1 MEDDIQKG
9 LTQLGAFNDVLS
21 KVLTSLGNS
30 VSELKADAEVTRKG
44 LNEIR
49 SNVGLPPSLLE
60 PRIVDRAG
68 GSASDGASS
77 GGVSPE
83 GTSPEGSV
91 PAFSDGLNSIDKLAG
106 VRRTTLEMREELSS
120 FRSYM
125 ERQVHEMKEAF
136 PLMLIDALGK
146 FNEPLLDINIPEIS
160 AETTPNDVIQIL
172 VKRIVILEQRMSAQ
186 NALNSVLKMNLKSE
200 FREEDALDLSVQVS
214 SLEKTVLATKNTQAK
229 LDHQFNA
236 LNGLMGKHQKVLN
249 VLQARMQYDDLT
261 GDDTWE
267 ALPPIMDGVFD
278 SNAVIAP
285 FSPGADGGAAGTAK
299 YKRPPTASQL
309 AKALEALQAQVGGLE
324 AHVTG
329 DISKRVEL
337 TEEHAF
343 NSNKSMESMKESLS
357 HIRNEL
363 EVLKNKDPEQGG
375 KKGSASTL
383 DMISSA
389 KQMWKKLLG
398 DINVGLDNLH
408 VHALEFDDEK
418 ADQHLIPSLSSF
430 RALLLSCLPAFEPLA
445 TPELTLEVLYPKLEK
460 LAAEAERLIQIDSDA
475 RLPESL
481 GVSFDDLLCA
491 DRTYNLAEHIN
502 AVCDFSAR
510 ILDEKVQKISL
521 KRRLDNVEQLVKKKA
536 ESGDILDLERDLRGL
551 IASKADVRDVEGI
564 LGKKASVA
572 ELQQFRELV
581 FNQIEDLRVGG
592 GLAGSPSSRV
602 WEREAGADG
611 AGTGELGKRFELL
624 YRQFQDLMAHCASF
638 VPREEIE
645 AALHTVLTEVKA
657 VKSSYVD
664 AVTLREKLKKK
675 ADSSDLD
682 KLLTLLSAN
691 LAENERAAS
700 ALHQKCLVC
709 DKPVGTIAQAPPP
722 PGSPSRSVE
731 SAGLFGFD
739 KREEREAS
747 KQAARGK
754 RGGGRKGDIKIE
766 AEYSVLKSSID
777 LPPLGEAA
785 ATSANNSN
793 TGNKIKQRVRASA
806 GGGVGPSYTQDTR

>member
-9 LTQLGAFNDVLS
+9 LNQLSEFNSALS
-21 KVLTSLGNS
+21 KVLTALGHNI
-30 VSELKADAEVTRKG
+30 SELKADSEATRKG
-44 LNEIR
+44 LDEIR
-49 SNVGLPPSLLE
+49 STVGLPE
-60 PRIVDRAG
+60 
-68 GSASDGASS
+68 SS
-77 GGVSPE
+77 GLVSQA
-83 GTSPEGSV
+83 GDQTSAARTVVAQP
-91 PAFSDGLNSIDKLAG
+91 DGNLPSENASPTDQLAG
-106 VRRTTLEMREELSS
+106 LRKITRSMREELTS
-120 FRSYM
+120 FRSYI
-125 ERQVHEMKEAF
+125 EGQVFEMKEAF

-146 FNEPLLDINIPEIS
+146 FNEPLLDISIPEIS
-160 AETTPNDVIQIL
+160 SDTAPNEVIQIL

-186 NALNSVLKMNLKSE
+186 NALNSVLKLNLKPE
-200 FREEDALDLSVQVS
+200 FREDDALDLSVQVS
-214 SLEKTVLATKNTQAK
+214 ALEKSLQSAKYSQTK
-229 LDHQFNA
+229 LEHQFE
-236 LNGLMGKHQKVLN
+236 LMGGLQEKHQKVLN
-249 VLQARMQYDDLT
+249 VLQARMQYEDLT

-267 ALPPIMDGVFD
+267 ALPPVSNGVFD
-278 SNAVIAP
+278 PAP
-285 FSPGADGGAAGTAK
+285 GSPGAEVVVVGGPK

-309 AKALEALQAQVGGLE
+309 AKALEALQSQVGGLDSL
-324 AHVTG
+324 VTG

-343 NSNKSMESMKESLS
+343 TSTKNMETLNKSLA
-357 HIRNEL
+357 HIRSEL
-363 EVLKNKDPEQGG
+363 ETLKNKEPDQGG
-375 KKGSASTL
+375 GKRGHASTL
-383 DMISSA
+383 EMISTA

-408 VHALEFDDEK
+408 VHALEFDDDK

-445 TPELTLEVLYPKLEK
+445 TPEATLEVLYPKLEK
-460 LAAEAERLIQIDSDA
+460 LAAEAERLIQIDQDA

-502 AVCDFSAR
+502 AVCEFSAR
-510 ILDEKVQKISL
+510 ILDEKVQKIAL
-521 KRRLDNVEQLVKKKA
+521 KRRLDNVEQLVKLKA

-572 ELQQFRELV
+572 ELQQFREMV
-581 FNQIEDLRVGG
+581 FNQIEDLRAGNGG
-592 GLAGSPSSRV
+592 GAVIGLSSSRV
-602 WEREAGADG
+602 WDREAGDG

-709 DKPVGTIAQAPPP
+709 DKPVGTIAAVPPP
-722 PGSPSRSVE
+722 LPGSPSRSVE

-739 KREEREAS
+739 KREEREAAKLAS
-747 KQAARGK
+747 KGK
-754 RGGGRKGDIKIE
+754 KGGRKGDVKIE

-785 ATSANNSN
+785 VSGGNNNSLSM
-793 TGNKIKQRVRASA
+793 GNKIKQRVRASA